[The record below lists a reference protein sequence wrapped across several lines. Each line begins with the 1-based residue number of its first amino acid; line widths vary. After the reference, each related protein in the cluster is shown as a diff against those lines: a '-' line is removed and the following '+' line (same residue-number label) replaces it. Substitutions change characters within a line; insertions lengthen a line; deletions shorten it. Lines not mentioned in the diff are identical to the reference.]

1 MYSLYKQ
8 LHMGRR
14 LHRRQKLLRM
24 LVKTIF
30 NRGHL
35 VLYGIVLSIEYFVSK
50 FRIRHSFE
58 LLHTENNA
66 NVIAFSKGKIISQNL
81 YLSDI
86 HFEFFICTIHRMRLF
101 ILDHV
106 FYQPRYTCRFHNV
119 AYLKEVRSI
128 A

>member
-14 LHRRQKLLRM
+14 LHRRQNLLRM

-50 FRIRHSFE
+50 FQIRHNFE
-58 LLHTENNA
+58 LLYTYIMHM
-66 NVIAFSKGKIISQNL
+66 IFKRKSKFS
-81 YLSDI
+81 
-86 HFEFFICTIHRMRLF
+86 EF
-101 ILDHV
+101 ILIRHTV
-106 FYQPRYTCRFHNV
+106 
-119 AYLKEVRSI
+119 
-128 A
+128 

>member
-58 LLHTENNA
+58 LLHTDNA